1 MSFQKQKAEI
11 FSMKRR
17 SDYSQSGFTLMEIM
31 ISMILLLVLG
41 SMALSIFASG
51 SKTSSSSAMAVAYNH
66 AQSLLEEFSDSVKI
80 SNWHPST
87 AGRPLSLI
95 NPQPYQG
102 STISLDGRTF
112 TVTYNVNSG
121 SGNIIDQE
129 AAPDGKDDYRRVAMQ
144 VAW

>member
-1 MSFQKQKAEI
+1 
-11 FSMKRR
+11 
-17 SDYSQSGFTLMEIM
+17 MEIM

-80 SNWHPST
+80 SNWHSTT

-112 TVTYNVNSG
+112 TVSYNVNSG
-121 SGNIIDQE
+121 SGAIIDQE
-129 AAPDGKDDYRRVAMQ
+129 TVPDGKDDYRRVSMQ